1 MHKLIIFE
9 GLDNT
14 GKTTLIDRFIRILKQ
29 LQYTYKVIKADNP
42 LKGYN
47 IDELTLEQIQV
58 ITDNYYKD
66 FINNIAEVS
75 MRFNYIILDRS
86 WISEYVYGE
95 IYRKQDP
102 LHIIENNIIYERKL
116 LKLYG
121 EDYIHLYIL
130 IASAKFVIAHDDG
143 LSLSEKDTLKINN
156 EISLFNKV
164 MDLTLIQQKQWMD
177 VQDSPAQTYKDWLP
191 YIVSE
196 LVPIN

>member
-66 FINNIAEVS
+66 FINNIAEAS

-130 IASAKFVIAHDDG
+130 IASAKFVI
-143 LSLSEKDTLKINN
+143 
-156 EISLFNKV
+156 
-164 MDLTLIQQKQWMD
+164 DLTLIQQKQWMD

>member
-66 FINNIAEVS
+66 FINNIAEAS

>member
-66 FINNIAEVS
+66 FINNIAEAS

-177 VQDSPAQTYKDWLP
+177 VQDLPAQTYKDWLP

>member
-47 IDELTLEQIQV
+47 IEELTLEQIQV

-177 VQDSPAQTYKDWLP
+177 VQDLPAQTYKDWLP

>member
-1 MHKLIIFE
+1 
-9 GLDNT
+9 
-14 GKTTLIDRFIRILKQ
+14 
-29 LQYTYKVIKADNP
+29 
-42 LKGYN
+42 
-47 IDELTLEQIQV
+47 
-58 ITDNYYKD
+58 
-66 FINNIAEVS
+66 